1 MTKVLRYLGIGYTI
15 YIALSLLIIFPVL
28 NLMAPRLAESELG
41 REFRASVIV
50 FNPFTVALD
59 VRNGEF
65 YNPDGSFFLGWRK
78 VSVNISLSSI
88 WSQGLVFDAIELDSL
103 HAEVERA
110 VDGTFNFADLLS
122 DSKESVESAP
132 APPLPGV
139 TIHHLALHAEKIGFT
154 DNAREPRFT
163 TYIRGIDIA
172 IDDISTVH
180 ESDEPYSL
188 HAKAEAG
195 GELYWAGQIS
205 LPSANSTGTLSL
217 KDINLIAVSRFLEP
231 WVNFRLPSGRLEIGG
246 EYSIDWK
253 NELTYRVAEGRLALT
268 GVSIAA
274 QHTDLIPDT
283 SLSFD
288 TMNLT
293 DIALDSTEQRLDANA
308 LTVSGLEVA
317 GWSEGNRVSLVEM
330 LTPAAS
336 GESDD
341 NAVVEDHTPGW
352 SVTLAS
358 ADIIAATTQWRSQ
371 YTSPELLSLSPIDVH
386 VGALEWPAIGS
397 SELDVSIVINGQ
409 ATLAINGGINIGKGD
424 GLLQYNITDLPLSW
438 FNPNLPQALDATI
451 GQGLTEAEGALALIE
466 FAPTQIDSTG
476 SITDFA
482 IKVAEADDAITRWKS
497 VRWTGVSVSL
507 PEQDLSLKSLTIN
520 GYSGRLHVYSD
531 GSINAQRLL
540 RENNS
545 EPVSEVEIATDTR
558 PWTFSVPSISIVDS
572 QIDFMDESLP
582 IQFRTIIGDLH
593 GNISNLNSQA
603 GVSTSVNLA
612 GSVDGYAPVLLTGSA
627 SPFKELPELDL
638 SLSFKGM
645 DIAGLT
651 PYTGNYAGYAID
663 RGILNIDLAYT
674 LENSHLVGANRI
686 IIEQLK
692 LGDKVDSEQ
701 AVDLPLGLAIALLTD
716 LNGVI
721 DIDLPISGDVASP
734 EFSIGSVVFGAL
746 VNLITK
752 AVTAPFSLL
761 AGLIGSADDFQ
772 RINFDSGSAVLNE
785 RMISQLDALTEALRQ
800 RPGLMLTIGGRL
812 ELDRDTQMLAR
823 KLFDQSLVS
832 NGLSEEQIGQRG
844 QPWQE
849 AITTAYVKLDNA
861 MEPADIDVELQYKA
875 LVKTIEVDRDTLN
888 QLLQERASAV
898 KRYLITEAGIE
909 VGRAVIESTAIDD
922 VSNVFSGAELGLSN

>member
-1 MTKVLRYLGIGYTI
+1 
-15 YIALSLLIIFPVL
+15 
-28 NLMAPRLAESELG
+28 
-41 REFRASVIV
+41 
-50 FNPFTVALD
+50 
-59 VRNGEF
+59 
-65 YNPDGSFFLGWRK
+65 
-78 VSVNISLSSI
+78 
-88 WSQGLVFDAIELDSL
+88 
-103 HAEVERA
+103 
-110 VDGTFNFADLLS
+110 
-122 DSKESVESAP
+122 
-132 APPLPGV
+132 
-139 TIHHLALHAEKIGFT
+139 
-154 DNAREPRFT
+154 
-163 TYIRGIDIA
+163 
-172 IDDISTVH
+172 
-180 ESDEPYSL
+180 
-188 HAKAEAG
+188 
-195 GELYWAGQIS
+195 
-205 LPSANSTGTLSL
+205 
-217 KDINLIAVSRFLEP
+217 
-231 WVNFRLPSGRLEIGG
+231 
-246 EYSIDWK
+246 
-253 NELTYRVAEGRLALT
+253 
-268 GVSIAA
+268 
-274 QHTDLIPDT
+274 
-283 SLSFD
+283 
-288 TMNLT
+288 
-293 DIALDSTEQRLDANA
+293 
-308 LTVSGLEVA
+308 
-317 GWSEGNRVSLVEM
+317 
-330 LTPAAS
+330 
-336 GESDD
+336 
-341 NAVVEDHTPGW
+341 
-352 SVTLAS
+352 
-358 ADIIAATTQWRSQ
+358 
-371 YTSPELLSLSPIDVH
+371 
-386 VGALEWPAIGS
+386 
-397 SELDVSIVINGQ
+397 
-409 ATLAINGGINIGKGD
+409 
-424 GLLQYNITDLPLSW
+424 
-438 FNPNLPQALDATI
+438 
-451 GQGLTEAEGALALIE
+451 
-466 FAPTQIDSTG
+466 
-476 SITDFA
+476 
-482 IKVAEADDAITRWKS
+482 
-497 VRWTGVSVSL
+497 
-507 PEQDLSLKSLTIN
+507 
-520 GYSGRLHVYSD
+520 
-531 GSINAQRLL
+531 L